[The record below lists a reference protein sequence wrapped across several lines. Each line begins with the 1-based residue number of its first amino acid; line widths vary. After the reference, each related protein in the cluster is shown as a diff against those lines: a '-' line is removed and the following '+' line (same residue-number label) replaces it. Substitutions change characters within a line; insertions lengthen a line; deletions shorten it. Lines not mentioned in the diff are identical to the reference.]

1 MPELKDD
8 KVKHRSKE
16 EKRLKKEKK
25 RLGRDSTEK
34 KKKAKVDLVTKA
46 TDTEIRKDASSDKWV
61 YHPSKKTLKLEDE
74 VVEEFLTSNEITIT
88 PKNDFKP
95 ILKFD
100 HVKFPETIS
109 NALSSFDKPT
119 AIQSVTWPPILSG
132 RDLIGIAATGS
143 GKTLAFGIPAF
154 LRTYPDKKPRVL
166 VLSPTRELAMQI
178 QDQFESLGKNL
189 DAESVVIYGGVSK
202 YEQKQAL
209 KSASVIVATPGRLL
223 DLIETDRACD
233 LSLIEYFVL
242 DEADRMLDFGFEEAI
257 RKIVSYLPV
266 ENRQTVMFSA
276 TWPTTIQ
283 AMASNFLSNPV
294 HVTVG
299 SLELSANTSIEQ
311 RVEVLD
317 PYAKE
322 SRLLALL
329 KNYHS
334 SRKNRIL
341 IFALYKKEAARLEAF
356 LKRNGYK
363 VAAIHGDLVQSQRTA
378 AIEGFKSGQIPLL
391 IATDVAA
398 RGIDIPNVGKIQI
411 KFKLRICHKCHISTY
426 Y

>member
-1 MPELKDD
+1 MPQVIEDSVKP
-8 KVKHRSKE
+8 KKHRTAE
-16 EKRLKKEKK
+16 EKKLRKEKK
-25 RLGRDSTEK
+25 RASKEAADK
-34 KKKAKVDLVTKA
+34 KQSKKARVDE
-46 TDTEIRKDASSDKWV
+46 TESDAKTSDKWI
-61 YHPSKKTLKLEDE
+61 YHPSKKSLMLDDA
-74 VVEEFLTSNEITIT
+74 VISDFLSSNEITIT

-95 ILKFD
+95 ILKFS
-100 HVKFPETIS
+100 HVDFPQNMS
-109 NALSSFDKPT
+109 SALSGFEKPT

-178 QDQFESLGKNL
+178 QEQFETLGKNL
-189 DAESVVIYGGVSK
+189 DLESVVIYGGVSK
-202 YEQKQAL
+202 HDQKRAL

-266 ENRQTVMFSA
+266 DNRQTVMFSA

-283 AMASNFLSNPV
+283 AMAANFLKNPV

-363 VAAIHGDLVQSQRTA
+363 VGAIHGDLAQAQRTS
-378 AIEGFKSGQIPLL
+378 AIEGFKSGQVPLL

-398 RGIDIPNVGKIQI
+398 RGIDIPNVGKFLI
-411 KFKLRICHKCHISTY
+411 
-426 Y
+426 

>member
-1 MPELKDD
+1 MPQKIDDQAKLK
-8 KVKHRSKE
+8 KHRTKEEKE
-16 EKRLKKEKK
+16 EKRLRKEKK
-25 RLGRDSTEK
+25 RA
-34 KKKAKVDLVTKA
+34 AKEAANADKEGSKRVKVEETA
-46 TDTEIRKDASSDKWV
+46 SDKWI
-61 YHPSKKTLKLEDE
+61 YRPSKKNLKVDDA
-74 VVEEFLTSNEITIT
+74 VINDFLSSNEITIT

-100 HVKFPETIS
+100 HVKFPPAMS
-109 NALSSFDKPT
+109 SVLSGFDKPT

-178 QDQFESLGKNL
+178 QEQFTTLGKNL
-189 DAESVVIYGGVSK
+189 ELESVVIYGGVSK
-202 YEQKQAL
+202 HEQKHAL
-209 KSASVIVATPGRLL
+209 RSASVIVATPGRLL

-266 ENRQTVMFSA
+266 DNRQTVMFSA

-283 AMASNFLSNPV
+283 TMASTFLKNPV

-299 SLELSANTSIEQ
+299 SLELSANMSIEQ

-356 LKRNGYK
+356 LKRNGYT
-363 VAAIHGDLVQSQRTA
+363 VGAIHGDLVQSQRTS
-378 AIEGFKSGQIPLL
+378 AIEGFKSGKIPLL

-398 RGIDIPNVGKIQI
+398 RGIDIPNVGMFLQVYI
-411 KFKLRICHKCHISTY
+411 
-426 Y
+426 